1 MCARTAVYPS
11 ALSSVFRNGG
21 MTFAKSIDGWDRF
34 GKSSP
39 MCLSWPLQQAP
50 LPCMRLF
57 SLIHNLSSYYLLRNR
72 VQNDI
77 VRILGMEP
85 DRLFKFVHPFNRPNL
100 FYEVQ
105 IFRECLEC
113 GRLILVVGPVPF
125 VRGRDNTNGR
135 GLELHQWSAPSTR
148 TTIHGH
154 HLLPKP
160 RDM

>member
-1 MCARTAVYPS
+1 LGQIRQKFPDVPLMALTAS
-11 ALSSVFRNGG
+11 ATPLYAAISLIQTLSS
-21 MTFAKSIDGWDRF
+21 
-34 GKSSP
+34 
-39 MCLSWPLQQAP
+39 C
-50 LPCMRLF
+50 
-57 SLIHNLSSYYLLRNR
+57 YLLRNR

-154 HLLPKP
+154 HLLSKP